1 MGDCSGNSD
10 MRSDEVG
17 GMGSHG
23 DCGQSE
29 NPALSSSDCGHADV
43 SNETASPDFYV
54 RSLVFKCWQLSWIFV
69 KHFESQSK

>member
-1 MGDCSGNSD
+1 

-29 NPALSSSDCGHADV
+29 NPALSSRDCGHADV

-54 RSLVFKCWQLSWIFV
+54 RSLVV
-69 KHFESQSK
+69 VQSLKNSLLLFSR